1 MLNNLKISYK
11 LLILIFVFIL
21 GFFLFGVVAY
31 KTITNIK
38 INGEM
43 YNEIVLGKDLVAD
56 ILPPPEYIIESY
68 LTTLQLAKETDKSK
82 IDELINYE
90 AQLKKNYDI
99 RHEVWVSDLP
109 DGDIKKTMVEDSYR
123 PAMEFFK
130 VFENEFVPAIKNGN
144 NESANEIVTMKLDKS
159 YLEHRAAIDKVVTL
173 ANNKNSISE
182 ETARRTINS
191 DLFVLLALALVVL
204 LVVILFC
211 SVIIKKITDPISFL
225 TYHLKTVATGDF
237 SITVSDKYLQ
247 SKDELGE
254 IARATHAMQESVK
267 SIINGVIAET
277 NIVYQAINVSNKQ
290 ILELTNNLNQASV
303 NVQQL
308 SAGIEETASSIEEI
322 NVTSAEIRAAVEIV
336 SERAQDGTISAKE
349 ISKKACVLK
358 DNAKDSQAVA
368 HEVRLSIDKS
378 MNEAI
383 ERSREVEKIKLLSEA
398 ILQISSQ
405 TNLLALNAAIEA
417 ARAGE
422 SGRGFSIVAEE
433 IRKLAEESNNTVSE
447 IQNTTKLVFE
457 AVKSLA
463 ETSKQTLA
471 FIDKEVVKG
480 YGELVQTGENYG
492 KDATFIE
499 ALVTELS
506 TTSEELLASIQSVAE
521 SMNSIAQASNEG
533 AIGTSNIADQVSQIS
548 LRANEVKSEAAII
561 KRSADNLKEHVLK
574 FVV

>member
-99 RHEVWVSDLP
+99 RHEVWVSELP

-144 NESANEIVTMKLDKS
+144 NESANEIVTIKLDKS

-191 DLFVLLALALVVL
+191 DLFVLLALAMVVL

-225 TYHLKTVATGDF
+225 TNHLKTVATGDF

-277 NIVYQAINVSNKQ
+277 NIVYHAINVSNKQ

-322 NVTSAEIRAAVEIV
+322 NVTYAEIRAAVEIV
-336 SERAQDGTISAKE
+336 LERAQDGTISAKE

-368 HEVRLSIDKS
+368 HEVRLSKDKS

-383 ERSREVEKIKLLSEA
+383 ERSKEVEKIKLLSEA

-492 KDATFIE
+492 KDAMFIE
-499 ALVTELS
+499 SLVTELS